1 MMTMMGK
8 FPHGKE
14 AHCNG
19 LPGVVVEPLSLE
31 VFEERLGLW
40 SWIGAPPTV
49 NVTGIREPK
58 AKLPRAPRVLSVNQ
72 LQHFWPSCCD
82 FKQEPLKYEQKRPRL
97 FCVVGT

>member
-19 LPGVVVEPLSLE
+19 LPSVVVEPLSLE

-49 NVTGIREPK
+49 TRYRNKGTKGQASPG
-58 AKLPRAPRVLSVNQ
+58 
-72 LQHFWPSCCD
+72 PSGFIC
-82 FKQEPLKYEQKRPRL
+82 
-97 FCVVGT
+97 